1 MGISRSGAATTLIVG
16 SLISLGAGALR
27 VDGQAGGS
35 IKGRVMVTD
44 APSPRTLKVTTDDKI
59 CGPSV
64 PDEAIVTDKSAGVA
78 HSIVT
83 VKGLAWSG
91 PAVNPHIVNKGCRF
105 NPHIAIARPGTTLEV
120 TSDDQTL
127 HTTHLYGADG
137 KSIFNIALPMPG
149 MMIKRPFEKNTGVLR
164 LACDTHPWMHGFVA
178 VSQDRGVVTGS
189 DGVFQIDDVPPGT
202 REVSVW
208 HESLKGASQSVT
220 VVAGEAVEVR
230 FVLAAH

>member
-1 MGISRSGAATTLIVG
+1 MVG
-16 SLISLGAGALR
+16 SLISAGGALR
-27 VDGQAGGS
+27 VDGESSGS
-35 IKGRVMVTD
+35 IKGRVIIS
-44 APSPRTLKVTTDDKI
+44 APLAARTVKVTSDDKI
-59 CGPSV
+59 CGSSV
-64 PDEAIVTDKSAGVA
+64 PDETIVADKSGGIA
-78 HSIVT
+78 HALVT
-83 VKGLAWSG
+83 VKGLPWNG

-105 NPHIAIARPGTTLEV
+105 TPHVGIARPGTTLEV

-149 MMIKRPFEKNTGVLR
+149 MMIKRPFDKNTGVLR
-164 LACDTHPWMHGFVA
+164 LACDTHPWMQGFVA

-220 VVAGEAVEVR
+220 VVAGGTADVQ
-230 FVLAAH
+230 FVLAAR